1 MMTSPVIL
9 RIQSVRCHKMCVR
22 TAKLLCFLIHHRRK
36 SFHRTSDMF
45 RDRDRGIVVALQH
58 QRVQKVFQ
66 IILLSFLDTKPYIWL
81 RGSIGRNLYII
92 IAFTVFQGK
101 DAGQDFRGA
110 CIRSRCFALF
120 FIQDTPRIPIHQN
133 CRKRIK
139 ISGRTAFPGSS
150 TDCGIYQ
157 KNCYDQNRDRDIISA
172 FHIPPLILY
181 RIFYADL
188 SSLYV
193 SVPSGSSK
201 PVSRYKSYTISRP
214 AVCLLL
220 KV

>member
-1 MMTSPVIL
+1 
-9 RIQSVRCHKMCVR
+9 MCVR

-188 SSLYV
+188 S
-193 SVPSGSSK
+193 GSSK

>member
-1 MMTSPVIL
+1 ME
-9 RIQSVRCHKMCVR
+9 Q
-22 TAKLLCFLIHHRRK
+22 
-36 SFHRTSDMF
+36 RTSMIQWDCRLKKGSPANYF
-45 RDRDRGIVVALQH
+45 IIEA
-58 QRVQKVFQ
+58 VQCWMNKE
-66 IILLSFLDTKPYIWL
+66 
-81 RGSIGRNLYII
+81 
-92 IAFTVFQGK
+92 GK

-201 PVSRYKSYTISRP
+201 PVSRYKSYRP
-214 AVCLLL
+214 SPAALTRHIHQI
-220 KV
+220 